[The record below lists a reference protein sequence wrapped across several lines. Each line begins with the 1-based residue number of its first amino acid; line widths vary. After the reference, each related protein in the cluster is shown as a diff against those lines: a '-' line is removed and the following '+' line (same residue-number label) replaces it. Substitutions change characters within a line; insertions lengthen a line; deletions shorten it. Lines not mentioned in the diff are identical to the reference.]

1 MVTSR
6 KQNRKVYF
14 DEAGAAKMDRTAV
27 EIFAPVY
34 PVLAAQIVRN
44 LGITKGNCVDMGS
57 GSGLLSL
64 ALARITQL
72 RMILLDAAMPMHMR
86 AKKHLSASGKKRR
99 FTLLCGDVHNIPL
112 NDASIHLM
120 VSRGSIF
127 FWDHPELAFK
137 EIHRVLAP
145 SGRSYMGGGFG
156 SAELGEHIR
165 KKMAVIQPE
174 WRAFRDRNLGEPT
187 RQKFITALHAADID
201 YDIIRDDSG
210 FWIII
215 KKE

>member
-1 MVTSR
+1 METQKGQIR
-6 KQNRKVYF
+6 KMNF
-14 DEAGAAKMDRTAV
+14 DEAGAAQMDRTAV

-34 PVLAAQIVRN
+34 PVLAAQMVRR

-57 GSGLLSL
+57 GPGLLSL

-86 AKKHLSASGKKRR
+86 AKKHVSASGQKGR
-99 FTLLCGDVHNIPL
+99 FSLLRGDVHNIPL
-112 NDASIHLM
+112 NDGSIHLM
-120 VSRGSIF
+120 VSRGSLF
-127 FWDHPELAFK
+127 FWDHPESAFK

-145 SGRSYMGGGFG
+145 SGRSYIGGGFG
-156 SAELGEHIR
+156 SAELNERIR
-165 KKMAVIQPE
+165 KRMAVVQPG
-174 WRAFRDRNLGEPT
+174 WRAFRDRNLGEAT
-187 RQKFITALHAADID
+187 RRKFIEALHAAGID
-201 YDIIRDDSG
+201 YDIIKDDSG